1 MEEQSLCKQF
11 RIKNIEGKT
20 FEEIFQY
27 VIQEPSDTIPV
38 ELRPIEKL

>member
-20 FEEIFQY
+20 FEEIFQD
-27 VIQEPSDTIPV
+27 VIPEPSDTIPV
-38 ELRPIEKL
+38 ELSLIEKL